1 MSTATGFNSS
11 GALGT
16 VKSVGLTMPDAFTVD
31 NSPITESGDI
41 SVTLEGSASQYVRG
55 DGQLAQ
61 LPIISGGGGGQVY
74 YLNGGTSQGTIGGS
88 EFKQLS
94 PAATIGTGV
103 DFTSTTADNNDF
115 VNFITDIGTP
125 DQETVPAG
133 VWIFQCYL
141 SSTAS
146 TSKIYA
152 EVQVWNGTSFTTL
165 GTSIAETIT
174 NGTTVD
180 LYTFTVAIPEYNPL
194 VPADRIAIRFYSLNL
209 LGVNTIT
216 LHTQNSHLGSIQTT
230 FTTGL
235 SALNGLT
242 KSAQYLSAGTAG
254 TDFAISSATDTHTF
268 NLPTASAT
276 KRGALSSADWT
287 TFNNKQAALGFT
299 PENVSNKSDSYTASS
314 STTYSSTKALVD
326 GLATKGTVTS
336 VAALTLGTTGTD
348 LGSTVAN
355 GTTTPVITLNV
366 PTASATNRG
375 ALSST
380 DWSTFNGK
388 QNTISLTTTGTS
400 GAATLVGSTLNVPNY
415 ASVPVIPQ
423 ANKIYVDSINGT
435 DSTGRGNINTPYLTV
450 EYALADIT
458 NTGTVTATTTNASAT
473 LTAVSST
480 TNIVVGQYI
489 TGTGIP
495 YNTTVVSKTS
505 NTIVL
510 SKTCTASATITATW
524 WTPYLIVLNGDFV
537 ATGNWQKQGFT
548 FQCFNSTISWG
559 AFNLFNLST
568 AQLVPFIVLGGNW
581 NGTSSSSRFL
591 SLAGPSSADFVFK
604 PNVFYSIGTGYSI
617 DSNQNGVYKF
627 NNFTLECQDYICA
640 FGSIASFESIGNVNV
655 IGYFYSL
662 LTGFLLRY
670 CTFDVFGKIE
680 SPSSVN
686 IINNTQGAT
695 ITSNA
700 IIKGS
705 LASVYGVFNGNING
719 TTLTNTG
726 GSYVTPATYNCGVT
740 VTTFTNS
747 GFAIING
754 QMLGNVV
761 NNGTLGNIII
771 NDMIGT
777 YTGSS
782 TSKGTVR
789 ASSDVGVTFQATLT
803 GSAELTVLDTRYMIN
818 AVTVY
823 TIASGCTLYNKGY
836 FRGYLGTMAGT
847 LINEGN
853 MTMIDISI
861 ITGTFKNFNY
871 INLTRSG
878 TESASAT
885 PTISVSTG
893 TLILSGRSQLECQ
906 LADSKS
912 GLIRK
917 TASGG
922 KVVILGQPYL
932 KVANG
937 LAPLQILSNTGTA
950 QDVLNFGVVDNCAAG
965 FRLAN
970 TFSDTTY
977 GTAYAPNI
985 LGGGTNYE
993 DTTYSF

>member
-1 MSTATGFNSS
+1 MANEFIIKNGFISQGNSTVTNDLAINGNVVIGTLSPVTGAYGSS
-11 GALGT
+11 ST
-16 VKSVGLTMPDAFTVD
+16 KLTINNIFSGY
-31 NSPITESGDI
+31 SP
-41 SVTLEGSASQYVRG
+41 TLDTTTTS
-55 DGQLAQ
+55 
-61 LPIISGGGGGQVY
+61 Y
-74 YLNGGTSQGTIGGS
+74 YLNYGLVGGKI
-88 EFKQLS
+88 ELNA
-94 PAATIGTGV
+94 PNAA
-103 DFTSTTADNNDF
+103 D
-115 VNFITDIGTP
+115 P
-125 DQETVPAG
+125 
-133 VWIFQCYL
+133 
-141 SSTAS
+141 
-146 TSKIYA
+146 
-152 EVQVWNGTSFTTL
+152 
-165 GTSIAETIT
+165 IALD
-174 NGTTVD
+174 VK
-180 LYTFTVAIPEYNPL
+180 
-194 VPADRIAIRFYSLNL
+194 LN
-209 LGVNTIT
+209 
-216 LHTQNSHLGSIQTT
+216 
-230 FTTGL
+230 
-235 SALNGLT
+235 
-242 KSAQYLSAGTAG
+242 
-254 TDFAISSATDTHTF
+254 SSAYY
-268 NLPTASAT
+268 
-276 KRGALSSADWT
+276 G
-287 TFNNKQAALGFT
+287 
-299 PENVSNKSDSYTASS
+299 
-314 STTYSSTKALVD
+314 
-326 GLATKGTVTS
+326 KGINVTS
-336 VAALTLGTTGTD
+336 VVSGGYFNVNDIQLALSHIGYAKGIAIQGNAIQSGIEIGVSNSNRGLLIGMSN
-348 LGSTVAN
+348 STVASGEGSILIRRLRN
-355 GTTTPVITLNV
+355 SGTTTVSLLDGDELGTLDFAGKIKTSWSNSISHSDDFASGAYIKSFIEGAPSFNFTGGTIIPSNLKFYTNSGTLNSNPV
-366 PTASATNRG
+366 ERMVIKSNGNVGVGT
-375 ALSST
+375 LSPSE
-380 DWSTFNGK
+380 SLEVSGK
-388 QNTISLTTTGTS
+388 TKTVNLQITS
-400 GAATLVGSTLNVPNY
+400 GATSGYVLSSDSLGNATWIPGSSISGVIANV
-415 ASVPVIPQ
+415 PQ
-423 ANKIYVDSINGT
+423 ANKIYVDSLNGT
-435 DSTGRGNINTPYLTV
+435 DSTGRGKITSPYLTV

-458 NTGTVTATTTNASAT
+458 NTGTVTATTTSTSAT

-480 TNIVVGQYI
+480 ANIVVGQFI

-495 YNTTVVSKTS
+495 YNTIVVSKTS

-510 SKTCTASATITATW
+510 SKTCTASATVITTW
-524 WTPYLIVLNGDFV
+524 WTPYLIILNGDFV

-548 FQCFNSTISWG
+548 FQCLNSTISWG

-591 SLAGPSSADFVFK
+591 SLTGPSSADFVFK
-604 PNVFYSIGTGYSI
+604 PNTFYSIGTGYSI

-680 SPSSVN
+680 TPSSVN
-686 IINNTQGAT
+686 VINNTQGAT

-705 LASVYGVFNGNING
+705 LASVYGVFNGNIYG

-726 GSYVTPATYNCGVT
+726 GSYATPATYNCGVT

-754 QMLGNVV
+754 QMLGSVV
-761 NNGTLGNIII
+761 NNGTLGNIVI
-771 NDMIGT
+771 NDMIGA
-777 YTGSS
+777 YTGSN

-818 AVTVY
+818 ALTVY

-853 MTMIDISI
+853 MTMIDTSI

-893 TLILSGRSQLECQ
+893 TLILNAGSQLECQ

-922 KVVILGQPYL
+922 KVIILGQPYL

-950 QDVLNFGVVDNCAAG
+950 QDVLNFGVIDNCAVG